1 VLLCVNRGSLLAS
14 CKIRTVAYAVQN
26 TTHSGLTQRFN
37 KDCVLTIILYPAG
50 SDKIT
55 EAHQR
60 ELDRILQISF
70 NPLSSTMLTD
80 MDKVR
85 QLLFGLQI
93 RVLRCFPACLCCLCV
108 SKPIDTHRVA
118 LGPVSIKLTASLSY
132 LQAFL
137 WDLRYSLLNRAEL
150 LPAFVMSVRW
160 NSSEQ
165 VQELYDLLD
174 LWAPP
179 TCVQALQLLD
189 RRFMDPKVRA
199 YAVHC
204 LEDLPDDELALYMLQ
219 LCQQLKFER

>member
-1 VLLCVNRGSLLAS
+1 MVCFRCCYFYGN
-14 CKIRTVAYAVQN
+14 
-26 TTHSGLTQRFN
+26 
-37 KDCVLTIILYPAG
+37 
-50 SDKIT
+50 IT
-55 EAHQR
+55 SFRVIPHAHTR
-60 ELDRILQISF
+60 
-70 NPLSSTMLTD
+70 SS
-80 MDKVR
+80 
-85 QLLFGLQI
+85 
-93 RVLRCFPACLCCLCV
+93 
-108 SKPIDTHRVA
+108 
-118 LGPVSIKLTASLSY
+118 
-132 LQAFL
+132 QAFL

-160 NSSEQ
+160 SSSEQ

-219 LCQQLKFER
+219 LCQQLKFERFAYASLILTWFVLVILYCVLFFVTQPCGLCLVAVLAATRPDQAPADRAHLLLAAAERGV

>member
-1 VLLCVNRGSLLAS
+1 MLLLPLL
-14 CKIRTVAYAVQN
+14 
-26 TTHSGLTQRFN
+26 
-37 KDCVLTIILYPAG
+37 LY
-50 SDKIT
+50 SYYCHIT
-55 EAHQR
+55 
-60 ELDRILQISF
+60 S
-70 NPLSSTMLTD
+70 
-80 MDKVR
+80 
-85 QLLFGLQI
+85 I
-93 RVLRCFPACLCCLCV
+93 RVIPHAH
-108 SKPIDTHRVA
+108 T
-118 LGPVSIKLTASLSY
+118 LS
-132 LQAFL
+132 QAFL

-160 NSSEQ
+160 SSSEQ

-219 LCQQLKFER
+219 LCQQLKFERFAYASLILTWLC

>member
-1 VLLCVNRGSLLAS
+1 VVSRVAGHTRAGQLGS
-14 CKIRTVAYAVQN
+14 
-26 TTHSGLTQRFN
+26 
-37 KDCVLTIILYPAG
+37 VLTVTDHLYFVA
-50 SDKIT
+50 
-55 EAHQR
+55 
-60 ELDRILQISF
+60 L
-70 NPLSSTMLTD
+70 LSS
-80 MDKVR
+80 V
-85 QLLFGLQI
+85 
-93 RVLRCFPACLCCLCV
+93 
-108 SKPIDTHRVA
+108 
-118 LGPVSIKLTASLSY
+118 
-132 LQAFL
+132 QAFL